1 MHRLLRPRPGS
12 RPLPQRSH
20 QRCKKTGLNS
30 TNTNVILAV
39 VVLKVQEVLEV
50 QGAQEVVL
58 PVVGLPVVGLPVVG
72 LPVGTVLML
81 LQLRQWQQWNRTC
94 LVYFDLCTL
103 CFHTKH

>member
-1 MHRLLRPRPGS
+1 
-12 RPLPQRSH
+12 
-20 QRCKKTGLNS
+20 
-30 TNTNVILAV
+30 V

-58 PVVGLPVVGLPVVG
+58 PVVGLPVVGLPVVE
-72 LPVGTVLML
+72 LPVGTVQML